1 MKYVKITDR
10 EKRKKYLTHLGA
22 EKSGRNC
29 GLFGILYT
37 DELTI
42 YILNTPGPHW
52 SACMVTDYNNHR
64 YCLWGAQ
71 VDSPYV
77 WKIYKVDSASAD
89 SDEIRKMIQLVLD
102 SARYIRVYDGAELE
116 MISKSYDKLIIQ
128 DITETID
135 GVHLY

>member
-1 MKYVKITDR
+1 
-10 EKRKKYLTHLGA
+10 
-22 EKSGRNC
+22 
-29 GLFGILYT
+29 
-37 DELTI
+37 
-42 YILNTPGPHW
+42 
-52 SACMVTDYNNHR
+52 
-64 YCLWGAQ
+64 
-71 VDSPYV
+71 V